1 MVVIDLPKKVAF
13 KYQISSFP
21 KTKKNGF
28 GAMYI
33 QGFLLKRAQSKKN
46 FNSLNRCIFYSLL
59 VEPNWKFS
67 YGAPCT
73 DKKTFFVCWSQI
85 LSALLIFAKFPIFA
99 LFPLPPCNWLRNCAS
114 DKFGHFFW
122 HQMHHLSNTAQLW
135 EKRHYGTKKIV
146 VLCPQCGILRI
157 Y

>member
-1 MVVIDLPKKVAF
+1 MVLVQCTYYWKGLKVKKD
-13 KYQISSFP
+13 
-21 KTKKNGF
+21 
-28 GAMYI
+28 
-33 QGFLLKRAQSKKN
+33 
-46 FNSLNRCIFYSLL
+46 FNSLKRCIFYSLL

-73 DKKTFFVCWSQI
+73 DKKKTFFVCWSQI

-135 EKRHYGTKKIV
+135 EKGIIYLAKKMLFFV
-146 VLCPQCGILRI
+146 HNVEFLEFLSF
-157 Y
+157 

>member
-1 MVVIDLPKKVAF
+1 MVLVQCTYRVFYWKGLKVKKTF
-13 KYQISSFP
+13 KFSE
-21 KTKKNGF
+21 TVH
-28 GAMYI
+28 
-33 QGFLLKRAQSKKN
+33 FLLFVS
-46 FNSLNRCIFYSLL
+46 
-59 VEPNWKFS
+59 
-67 YGAPCT
+67 GAKLKVFIWST
-73 DKKTFFVCWSQI
+73 LYWQKKTFFVCWSQI